1 MTMTTI
7 ARRITGGVDTHLDVH
22 VAAALDER
30 GAQLGVESFAATAAG
45 YRELLCWLES
55 FGIVELIGVE
65 GTGSYGAGLTRHLLS
80 HHVTVVEVDR
90 PNRQRRR
97 RTGKSDPHDAVSAAR
112 AAQGGEATGSAK
124 TRDGNVEAMRVL
136 RVARSS
142 ARRSRT
148 QAINQMRSLISTAPE
163 ELRAELRDLS
173 IYKVLTVCSAFRH
186 TGRTDVTTVT
196 KLTLRTLARR
206 ALSLEEEVKEIDGL
220 LKTLV
225 AETAPELNTIDGV
238 GTDVASAILVAA
250 GDNPE
255 RLRNESTFAK
265 LCGVSPLDASSGKH
279 ERHRLNRSGNRQAN
293 SALWHIVFTRMV
305 NDPRTKHYIERRMK
319 DGRTKKEAIRCLK
332 RYVAREVFAA
342 LPRSQFALDSP

>member
-1 MTMTTI
+1 MTTI

-30 GAQLGVESFAATAAG
+30 GALLGVESFSTTAAG
-45 YRELLCWLES
+45 YGRLLRWLES
-55 FGIVELIGVE
+55 FGTLELVGVE
-65 GTGSYGAGLTRHLLS
+65 GTGSYGAGLTRHL
-80 HHVTVVEVDR
+80 HAEGIAVVEVDR

-97 RTGKSDPHDAVSAAR
+97 RKGKSDPQDAVSAAR
-112 AAQGGEATGSAK
+112 SAQGGDATGLAK

-136 RVARSS
+136 RVVRFS

-148 QAINQMRSLISTAPE
+148 QAINQIRSLVSTAPE
-163 ELRAELRDLS
+163 ELRAELRGLS
-173 IYKVLTVCSAFRH
+173 IYKVLTLTSAYRH
-186 TGRTDVTTVT
+186 TGRTDVTTLT
-196 KLTLRTLARR
+196 KLALRTLARR
-206 ALSLEEEVKEIDGL
+206 ALALEAEVKEIDSL
-220 LKTLV
+220 LKDLV
-225 AETAPELNTIDGV
+225 AETAPELCAVDGV

-255 RLRNESTFAK
+255 RLKNEATFVK

-279 ERHRLNRSGNRQAN
+279 ERHRLNRTGDRQAN
-293 SALWHIVFTRMV
+293 SALWHIVLTRMV
-305 NDPRTKHYIERRMK
+305 SDPNTRRYIERRMK
-319 DGRTKKEAIRCLK
+319 DGRTKKEAIRRLK

>member
-45 YRELLCWLES
+45 YQKLLGWLEG
-55 FGIVELIGVE
+55 FGTLELVGVE
-65 GTGSYGAGLTRHLLS
+65 GTGSYGAGLTRHLLG
-80 HHVTVVEVDR
+80 HQVTVVEVDR

-97 RTGKSDPHDAVSAAR
+97 RTGKSDPHDAVAAAR
-112 AAQGGEATGSAK
+112 AVQGGEATGSAK

-136 RVARSS
+136 RVARRS
-142 ARRSRT
+142 ARGNRT

-163 ELRAELRDLS
+163 ELRAELRSLS
-173 IYKVLTVCSAFRH
+173 IYNVLTVASAFRH

-206 ALSLEEEVKEIDGL
+206 ALSLEEEVKEIDRL

-225 AETAPELNTIDGV
+225 AETAPELNAIDGV

-255 RLRNESTFAK
+255 RLKSESTFAK
-265 LCGVSPLDASSGKH
+265 LCGVSPLDASSGKQQ
-279 ERHRLNRSGNRQAN
+279 RHRLNRSGDRQAN

-305 NDPRTKHYIERRMK
+305 NDPRTKHYIERRMEK
-319 DGRTKKEAIRCLK
+319 GRTKKEAIRCLK

>member
-30 GAQLGVESFAATAAG
+30 GSLLGVERFPTTATG
-45 YRELLCWLES
+45 YRALSAWLEA
-55 FGIVELIGVE
+55 FGTVELVGVE
-65 GTGSYGAGLTRHLLS
+65 GTGSYGAGLTRHLLT
-80 HHVTVVEVDR
+80 HEVRVVEVDR

-97 RTGKSDPHDAVSAAR
+97 RTGKSDPADAVAAAR
-112 AAQGGEATGSAK
+112 AAQGGDATGSAK
-124 TRDGNVEAMRVL
+124 ARDGNVEAMRVL

-148 QAINQMRSLISTAPE
+148 QAINQMRSLISTAPDD
-163 ELRAELRDLS
+163 LRSELRDLS
-173 IYKVLTVCSAFRH
+173 IYEVLTVTSAYRH
-186 TGRTDVTTVT
+186 TGRTDVRAMT
-196 KLTLRTLARR
+196 KLSLRILARR
-206 ALSLEEEVKEIDGL
+206 ALSLEEEVKEIDRL
-220 LKTLV
+220 LKGLV
-225 AETAPELNTIDGV
+225 EETAPELCAVDGV

-255 RLRNESTFAK
+255 RLKTEATFAK
-265 LCGVSPLDASSGKH
+265 LCGVSPLDASSGKQ
-279 ERHRLNRSGNRQAN
+279 ERHRLNRSGDRQAN

-305 NDPRTKHYIERRMK
+305 KEPRTRHYIERRMK
-319 DGRTKKEAIRCLK
+319 DGRTKKEAMRCLK

-342 LPRSQFALDSP
+342 LPRSELGLDTP

>member
-1 MTMTTI
+1 MTTI

-30 GAQLGVESFAATAAG
+30 GALLGVESFSTTASG
-45 YRELLCWLES
+45 YRRLHRWLES
-55 FGIVELIGVE
+55 FGVLELVGVE
-65 GTGSYGAGLTRHLLS
+65 GTGSYGAGLTRHLLA
-80 HHVTVVEVDR
+80 HDVAVVEVDR

-97 RTGKSDPHDAVSAAR
+97 RTGKSDSTDAVAAAR
-112 AAQGGEATGSAK
+112 AAQGGDATGSAK

-136 RVARSS
+136 RVARLS

-148 QAINQMRSLISTAPE
+148 QAINQIRSLVSTAPE

-173 IYKVLTVCSAFRH
+173 IYKILTIASAYRH
-186 TGRTDVTTVT
+186 TERTDVTTVT

-206 ALSLEEEVKEIDGL
+206 ALALEEDVKEIDRIL
-220 LKTLV
+220 RTLV
-225 AETAPELNTIDGV
+225 AETAPELNAIDGV
-238 GTDVASAILVAA
+238 GTDVASALLVAA

-255 RLRNESTFAK
+255 RLRSEATFAK
-265 LCGVSPLDASSGKH
+265 LCGASPLDASSGKQ
-279 ERHRLNRSGNRQAN
+279 ERHRLNRSGDRQAN

-305 NDPRTKHYIERRMK
+305 NDPRTRRYIERRMK

-342 LPRSQFALDSP
+342 LPRSEFALDSP

>member
-30 GAQLGVESFAATAAG
+30 GAQLGVKSFAATAAG

-55 FGIVELIGVE
+55 FGFVELIGVE

-279 ERHRLNRSGNRQAN
+279 ERHRLNRSGDRQAN

-342 LPRSQFALDSP
+342 LPRSHFALDSP

>member
-1 MTMTTI
+1 M
-7 ARRITGGVDTHLDVH
+7 
-22 VAAALDER
+22 
-30 GAQLGVESFAATAAG
+30 VE
-45 YRELLCWLES
+45 
-55 FGIVELIGVE
+55 I
-65 GTGSYGAGLTRHLLS
+65 
-80 HHVTVVEVDR
+80 DR

-97 RTGKSDPHDAVSAAR
+97 RTGKSDPHDAVAAAR

-136 RVARSS
+136 RVARRS
-142 ARRSRT
+142 ARGNRT

-163 ELRAELRDLS
+163 ELRAELRSLS
-173 IYKVLTVCSAFRH
+173 IYNVLTVASAFRH

-206 ALSLEEEVKEIDGL
+206 ALSLEEEVKEIDRL

-225 AETAPELNTIDGV
+225 ADTAPELNAVDGI

-255 RLRNESTFAK
+255 RLKSESTFAK
-265 LCGVSPLDASSGKH
+265 LCGVSPLDASSGKQQ
-279 ERHRLNRSGNRQAN
+279 RHRLNRGGDRQAN

-319 DGRTKKEAIRCLK
+319 EGRTKKEAIRCLK

-342 LPRSQFALDSP
+342 LPRSQFASTIHRSIDQGQGRPPTLGCARWDVMRGRPIRGSIYSLSGVARGGAKRASTTLSGRASPSQSHAAIWS

>member
-1 MTMTTI
+1 M
-7 ARRITGGVDTHLDVH
+7 
-22 VAAALDER
+22 
-30 GAQLGVESFAATAAG
+30 ESFAATAAG
-45 YRELLCWLES
+45 YQKLLGWLEG
-55 FGIVELIGVE
+55 FGTLELVGVE
-65 GTGSYGAGLTRHLLS
+65 GTGSYGAGLTRHLLGS
-80 HHVTVVEVDR
+80 QIAVVEVDR

-97 RTGKSDPHDAVSAAR
+97 RTGKSDPHDAVAAAR

-148 QAINQMRSLISTAPE
+148 QAINKMRSLISTAPE

-173 IYKVLTVCSAFRH
+173 IYEVLTVASAFRH
-186 TGRTDVTTVT
+186 TGRADVTTVT
-196 KLTLRTLARR
+196 KLTLRTLARP
-206 ALSLEEEVKEIDGL
+206 AVSLEEEVKEIDRL

-225 AETAPELNTIDGV
+225 AETAPELNAIDGV

-255 RLRNESTFAK
+255 RLKSESTFAK
-265 LCGVSPLDASSGKH
+265 LCGVSPLDASSGKQ
-279 ERHRLNRSGNRQAN
+279 ERHRLNRSGDRQAN

-319 DGRTKKEAIRCLK
+319 EGRSKKEAIRCLK
-332 RYVAREVFAA
+332 RYAAREVFAA